1 MRSKITSW
9 NLTSG
14 IKMRGRLVFL
24 IIVMYICEKF
34 EVMAQRV
41 RYPIG
46 EQSFEQLRKRDC
58 LYVDKTRFIDQIIG
72 NGGKYYFLGRPRRF
86 GKSLFLD
93 TLKCFFEGK
102 RHLFEGLYAD
112 SMEWDWE
119 PYPVLKLDL
128 NNEKYKTPDAL
139 DAVMEGLLK
148 EWEREYGITPD
159 VESHSMRFRSIIRAA
174 HEKTGRG
181 VVILVD
187 EYDKPLVNNLHDHE
201 NFEYCRDKL
210 ASLYSNFKS
219 SAEHIRLVFLT
230 GVSRFA
236 HLSVFSDLN
245 NIQDISLDDDYADV
259 CGITEEELRANFG
272 EGIRNLASR
281 YKYTEE
287 QTIDR
292 LRTFYDGYRF
302 TDEEIYLYNPFSLL
316 NAMQKRTFGKY
327 WIASGTPSLLMSQMR
342 RFDIDLKSL
351 LDAKCGRDSLS
362 GLDLENPWPLAL
374 FFQTGYLTIKDYD
387 FEEELYTLGLPN
399 EEVKTGFLEYL
410 LPFYLNTKGEDT
422 RFLVSEFVREFREG
436 DVEGFMRRLKS
447 LFASISYRMRMEQE
461 NNVHNGLL
469 MLMLLV
475 GLKVQTEL
483 CTSDGRIDLFV
494 ATDRY
499 YYIIELK
506 LDGTAREALDQ
517 INARDYALPFA
528 VDDRRLFKIGV
539 EFSTE
544 KRALVDWIAE

>member
-1 MRSKITSW
+1 MSLKKW
-9 NLTSG
+9 
-14 IKMRGRLVFL
+14 IKVLGAFVYLPEL
-24 IIVMYICEKF
+24 MYICEKF

-128 NNEKYKTPDAL
+128 NSGQYDTSTGIDNVISSQL
-139 DAVMEGLLK
+139 DK
-148 EWEREYGITPD
+148 WETLYGITRTYDD
-159 VESHSMRFRSIIRAA
+159 VGVRFGDIIRAA
-174 HEKTGRG
+174 YEKTGKG

-187 EYDKPLVNNLHDHE
+187 EYDKPLVNNLHNHE
-201 NFEYCRDKL
+201 NFEYCRSTL
-210 ASLYSNFKS
+210 AALYSNFKTC
-219 SAEHIRLVFLT
+219 AEYIRLVFLT

-272 EGIRNLASR
+272 EGIRNLASK

-362 GLDLENPWPLAL
+362 GLDLENPRPLAL

-506 LDGTAREALDQ
+506 LDGTAQEALYQ
-517 INARDYALPFA
+517 INAKDYALPFD
-528 VDDRRLFKIGV
+528 VDDRRVFKIGV

-544 KRALVDWIAE
+544 KRTLVDWLVE

>member
-1 MRSKITSW
+1 
-9 NLTSG
+9 
-14 IKMRGRLVFL
+14 
-24 IIVMYICEKF
+24 
-34 EVMAQRV
+34 MAQRV

-46 EQSFEQLRKRDC
+46 QQSFEMLRKGNF
-58 LYVDKTRFIDQIIG
+58 LYVDKTHFIEPIIESSQ
-72 NGGKYYFLGRPRRF
+72 YYFLGRPRRF

-102 RHLFEGLYAD
+102 RHLFKGLYAD
-112 SMEWDWE
+112 TMDWDWE
-119 PYPVLKLDL
+119 PCPVLKLDL

-272 EGIRNLASR
+272 EGIRNLASK

>member
-1 MRSKITSW
+1 
-9 NLTSG
+9 
-14 IKMRGRLVFL
+14 
-24 IIVMYICEKF
+24 
-34 EVMAQRV
+34 MAQTV

-128 NNEKYKTPDAL
+128 NSGQYDTSTGIDNVISSQL
-139 DAVMEGLLK
+139 DK
-148 EWEREYGITPD
+148 WETLYGITRTYDD
-159 VESHSMRFRSIIRAA
+159 VGVRFGDIIRAA
-174 HEKTGRG
+174 CEKTGKG

-187 EYDKPLVNNLHDHE
+187 EYDKPLVNNLHNHE
-201 NFEYCRDKL
+201 NFEYCRSTL
-210 ASLYSNFKS
+210 AALYSSFKTC
-219 SAEHIRLVFLT
+219 AECIRLVFLT

-245 NIQDISLDDDYADV
+245 NIQDISLDDDYADI
-259 CGITEEELRANFG
+259 CGVTEAELIDNFQ
-272 EGIRNLASR
+272 EGIRNVA
-281 YKYTEE
+281 EE
-287 QTIDR
+287 YEQSEEETRDEIKKW
-292 LRTFYDGYRF
+292 YDGYRF
-302 TDEEIYLYNPFSLL
+302 SYRGSDIYNPFSLL
-316 NAMQKRTFGKY
+316 NLMQKRLFGNY
-327 WIASGTPSLLMSQMR
+327 WVQSGTPSLLLKQMKK
-342 RFDIDLKSL
+342 FDVDVQSL
-351 LDAKCGRDSLS
+351 FNTHCGQSALS
-362 GLDLENPWPLAL
+362 GLDLENPSPVAL
-374 FFQTGYLTIKDYD
+374 FYQTGYLTIKDFD
-387 FEEELYTLGLPN
+387 KRSRIYTLGLPN
-399 EEVKTGFLEYL
+399 EEVKEGFLEYL

-506 LDGTAREALDQ
+506 LDGTAQEALDQ
-517 INARDYALPFA
+517 INAKDYALPFD

-539 EFSTE
+539 EFST
-544 KRALVDWIAE
+544 KTRTLVDWLVE